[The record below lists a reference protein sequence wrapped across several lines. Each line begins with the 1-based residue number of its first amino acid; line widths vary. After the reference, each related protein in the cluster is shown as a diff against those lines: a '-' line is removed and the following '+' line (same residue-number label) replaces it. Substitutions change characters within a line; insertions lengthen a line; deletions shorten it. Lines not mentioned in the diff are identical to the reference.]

1 MVFPKNTSDSA
12 DPMSESYSAMRAARG
27 VKELGAGVVRVVQR
41 CDKAVQEAET
51 LDLSDCQL
59 MQLPDA
65 IFHLMRNTHI
75 TALSLSANLIKRL
88 PSKLGTTFTT
98 LQSLDI
104 SHNRLSSL
112 PEELEHLVELESLD
126 MSSNSFLELPPVLAR
141 LPSLRRLVGRKNYIS
156 SLQVEAVLS
165 SPSLEH
171 LNLEE
176 NPLEKEV
183 YEELARVTAV
193 RVILSP
199 RQLEEWED
207 LSI

>member
-1 MVFPKNTSDSA
+1 
-12 DPMSESYSAMRAARG
+12 
-27 VKELGAGVVRVVQR
+27 
-41 CDKAVQEAET
+41 
-51 LDLSDCQL
+51 

-126 MSSNSFLELPPVLAR
+126 MSS
-141 LPSLRRLVGRKNYIS
+141 
-156 SLQVEAVLS
+156 LQVEAVLS

-183 YEELARVTAV
+183 YE
-193 RVILSP
+193 
-199 RQLEEWED
+199 D
-207 LSI
+207 L